1 MDESDLVRRA
11 RGGDTAAFGALVERH
26 QARLHATLSRM
37 TGDGDLAMDL
47 AQDAFVR
54 AWQRLD
60 RFEERSAF
68 GTWLYRIAVRLA
80 YDALD
85 QRRRRGGEALD
96 DSMPDTGRPAAD
108 ERVVSEAAAEEL
120 RRRIQDLPPLQRAVV
135 TLRAWDGLPY
145 REIAGILETTESS
158 ARVSFHHAI
167 RRLREEMKEVSAHD
181 RLA

>member
-1 MDESDLVRRA
+1 MDETDLVRRA

-26 QARLHATLSRM
+26 QARLHATLLRM

-47 AQDAFVR
+47 TQDAFVR
-54 AWQRLD
+54 AWERLD
-60 RFEERSAF
+60 RFEERAAF

-80 YDALD
+80 YDALAR
-85 QRRRRGGEALD
+85 QRRHGREALD
-96 DSMPDTGRPAAD
+96 DALPDTSEPPAD
-108 ERVVSEAAAEEL
+108 ERVVTEAAAEDL
-120 RRRIQDLPPLQRAVV
+120 RRRIQGLPTLQRAVV
-135 TLRAWDGLPY
+135 TLRAWEGLPY

-167 RRLREEMKEVSAHD
+167 RRLREEMKEATAHD